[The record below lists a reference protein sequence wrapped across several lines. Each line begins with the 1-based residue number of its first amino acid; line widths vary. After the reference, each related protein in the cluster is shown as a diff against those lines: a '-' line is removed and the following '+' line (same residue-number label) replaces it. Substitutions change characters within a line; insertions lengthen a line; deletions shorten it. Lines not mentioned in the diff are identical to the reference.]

1 MFSSVLAYLLF
12 FRLISSVG
20 ATKTATV
27 SYLIPLFGT
36 IWGVVVLQ
44 ERVGLETLAG
54 MLVILF
60 GVVLTTGTRLSP
72 HGLRRRL
79 AT

>member
-1 MFSSVLAYLLF
+1 
-12 FRLISSVG
+12 VG

-54 MLVILF
+54 MLVILL
-60 GVVLTTGTRLSP
+60 GVVLATG
-72 HGLRRRL
+72 RRRPLPRRQL